1 MRRGPGLPQ
10 IPNYLPPGGSLPL
23 SCSFG
28 SEAPGGHGNM
38 GPASRVPMTTGSPS
52 GGAGAHQSVQVAP
65 FGRGARRE
73 VGGRGGGCRGVASPL
88 PIPSSRGR
96 RSRPP
101 CALRLPESHGPRAT
115 TAHHRVTSA
124 RRGGPSSL
132 CSQTRPCFQAPPDAL
147 PGHPGCPRKYPR
159 SGAASPEMQGS
170 RQAPPLPVLME
181 LSGGAPPG
189 LARCPAV
196 SRLRPQALTA
206 TEVSLLVPVGTRPR
220 DCLAALRPW
229 GL

>member
-88 PIPSSRGR
+88 PISSSRGR

-124 RRGGPSSL
+124 RRGGPSSRVPRPVPASRPRPTHFPGTRDVPANTL
-132 CSQTRPCFQAPPDAL
+132 GLAPRPRKCRAAAKPRPCP
-147 PGHPGCPRKYPR
+147 C
-159 SGAASPEMQGS
+159 
-170 RQAPPLPVLME
+170 
-181 LSGGAPPG
+181 
-189 LARCPAV
+189 
-196 SRLRPQALTA
+196 
-206 TEVSLLVPVGTRPR
+206 
-220 DCLAALRPW
+220 
-229 GL
+229 